1 MSCTQ
6 VVPLVRHGEVEDEC
20 AQYMNR
26 LSDFLFAAGRYAA
39 HVEGKEVVA
48 YKANHGKIFLD
59 KEKR

>member
-1 MSCTQ
+1 
-6 VVPLVRHGEVEDEC
+6 VRHGEVEDEC